1 MNKNSQIPRKFRAQ
15 GEPDVE
21 ASWSAIAMDGH
32 SAMAAM
38 QDGRRSGRFPQND
51 THGIELVD
59 RYPDTT
65 GNWRARRAHS
75 KHAPQLENDQRG
87 RDDLPGVIHM
97 LYRKSQIKTAIPALQ
112 DVASVGP
119 EAQGRGAS
127 SRRRPGMR
135 A

>member
-1 MNKNSQIPRKFRAQ
+1 
-15 GEPDVE
+15 
-21 ASWSAIAMDGH
+21 
-32 SAMAAM
+32 
-38 QDGRRSGRFPQND
+38 
-51 THGIELVD
+51 
-59 RYPDTT
+59 
-65 GNWRARRAHS
+65 
-75 KHAPQLENDQRG
+75 
-87 RDDLPGVIHM
+87 M